1 MNDNTTYEWDE
12 AKRQSNLD
20 NHSQDFADVR
30 LLNWSVATFETQLIS
45 GEERILAYAPMNKRL
60 HAVVYT
66 LRDDALRIISF
77 RKANKREVLK
87 YVQNK
92 K

>member
-1 MNDNTTYEWDE
+1 MRNKATYEWDE

-20 NHSQDFADVR
+20 NHGVDFADAVS
-30 LLNWSVATFETQLIS
+30 LNWNMATFETQFVS
-45 GEERILAYAPMNKRL
+45 GEKRILSYAPMDRRL
-60 HAVVYT
+60 YAIVYT
-66 LRDDALRIISF
+66 RRGAALRIISF